1 MAIIPNKM
9 MPPPIPKTA
18 EMDEVIK
25 ADTISIIDSMI
36 ELPLNESAPKD
47 RGTNKHYTFTIL
59 N

>member
-1 MAIIPNKM
+1 M